1 MEGKRTQLFPGVWL
15 RTVHTDKFKSA
26 YLSLTLMTQLNR
38 ENASANALLPRV
50 LRRGTMVHPD
60 MESLSAALDEL
71 YGGAVEPAVRKKGE
85 SQCVGFL
92 ASFLDNAYALNG
104 EDILSGAA
112 ELLGEMLLNPLT
124 RDGVFDPDYV
134 EGEKANLIDELRGQI
149 NDKRIYA
156 TRRLTQLMCREESFG
171 ADKLGQE
178 DKVAAITPESLW
190 ARYQKLLS
198 SAQIE
203 VYYSGSADPE
213 RVREIMERVFSTLP
227 VSQEREEPEC
237 EVRIHAEQEP
247 NVIEEVMDVNQ
258 GKLAM
263 GWRTG
268 GITVWE
274 EECPALVLCSAVF
287 GGTSMSK
294 LFMNVRERLSLCYYA
309 SSALEK
315 QKGLM
320 IVSSG
325 IEFQNYETAKRE
337 ILAQLEDVKAGK
349 ITDDELEGARCILIN
364 QYRSI
369 EDEQGRMEEYWLG
382 QAAAGTEDAPGTL
395 AARLE
400 TVTGEQIA
408 QVARKLELDTVYFLK
423 GKEC

>member
-1 MEGKRTQLFPGVWL
+1 M
-15 RTVHTDKFKSA
+15 
-26 YLSLTLMTQLNR
+26 
-38 ENASANALLPRV
+38 
-50 LRRGTMVHPD
+50 
-60 MESLSAALDEL
+60 
-71 YGGAVEPAVRKKGE
+71 
-85 SQCVGFL
+85 
-92 ASFLDNAYALNG
+92 
-104 EDILSGAA
+104 
-112 ELLGEMLLNPLT
+112 
-124 RDGVFDPDYV
+124 
-134 EGEKANLIDELRGQI
+134 
-149 NDKRIYA
+149 
-156 TRRLTQLMCREESFG
+156 
-171 ADKLGQE
+171 
-178 DKVAAITPESLW
+178 AAITPESLW

-325 IEFQNYETAKRE
+325 IEFQNYEMAKRE

-349 ITDDELEGARCILIN
+349 ITDDELEGARRILIN

-382 QAAAGTEDAPGTL
+382 QAAAGTEDDPGTL

>member
-71 YGGAVEPAVRKKGE
+71 YGGAVEPVVRKKGE

-112 ELLGEMLLNPLT
+112 ELLGEMILNPLT

-178 DKVAAITPESLW
+178 DKMAAITPESLW

-349 ITDDELEGARCILIN
+349 ITDDELEGARRILIN

>member
-60 MESLSAALDEL
+60 MESLSATLDEL
-71 YGGAVEPAVRKKGE
+71 YGGAVEPVVRKKGE

-203 VYYSGSADPE
+203 VYYSGSADPD

-274 EECPALVLCSAVF
+274 EECPALMLCSAVF

-325 IEFQNYETAKRE
+325 IEFQNYETPKRE

-349 ITDDELEGARCILIN
+349 ITDDELEGARRILIN

-382 QAAAGTEDAPGTL
+382 QAAAGTEDDPGTL

>member
-71 YGGAVEPAVRKKGE
+71 YGGAVEPVVRKKGE

-203 VYYSGSADPE
+203 VYYSGSADPD

-349 ITDDELEGARCILIN
+349 ITDDELEGARRILIN

-382 QAAAGTEDAPGTL
+382 QAAAGTEDDPGTL

>member
-71 YGGAVEPAVRKKGE
+71 YGGAVEPVVRKKGE

-171 ADKLGQE
+171 TDKLGQE

-349 ITDDELEGARCILIN
+349 ITDDELEGARRILIN

-382 QAAAGTEDAPGTL
+382 QAAAGTEDAPETL

>member
-71 YGGAVEPAVRKKGE
+71 YGGAVEPVVRKKGE

-190 ARYQKLLS
+190 TRYQKLLS

-349 ITDDELEGARCILIN
+349 ITDDELEGARRILIN

-382 QAAAGTEDAPGTL
+382 QAAAGTEDDPGTL

>member
-71 YGGAVEPAVRKKGE
+71 YGGAVEPVVRKKGE
-85 SQCVGFL
+85 SQCIGFL

-124 RDGVFDPDYV
+124 RDGAFDPDYV

-227 VSQEREEPEC
+227 VSEEREEPEC

-349 ITDDELEGARCILIN
+349 ITDDELEGARRILIN

-382 QAAAGTEDAPGTL
+382 QATAGTEDDPGTL

>member
-71 YGGAVEPAVRKKGE
+71 YGGAVEPVVRKKGE

-156 TRRLTQLMCREESFG
+156 TRRLTQLMCRAESFG

-227 VSQEREEPEC
+227 VSEEREEPEC

-349 ITDDELEGARCILIN
+349 ITDDELEGARRILIN

-382 QAAAGTEDAPGTL
+382 QAAAGTEDDPGTL

>member
-26 YLSLTLMTQLNR
+26 YLSLTLMTQLDR

-71 YGGAVEPAVRKKGE
+71 YGGAVEPVVRKKGE
-85 SQCVGFL
+85 NQCVGFL

-178 DKVAAITPESLW
+178 DMVAAITPESLW

-349 ITDDELEGARCILIN
+349 ITDDELEGARRILIN

>member
-26 YLSLTLMTQLNR
+26 YLSLTLMTQLDR

-50 LRRGTMVHPD
+50 LRRGTIVHPD

-71 YGGAVEPAVRKKGE
+71 YGGAVEPVVRKKGE

-227 VSQEREEPEC
+227 VSEEREEPEC

-349 ITDDELEGARCILIN
+349 ITDDELEGARRILIN

-382 QAAAGTEDAPGTL
+382 QAAAGTEDDPGTL

>member
-26 YLSLTLMTQLNR
+26 YLSLTLMTQLDR

-71 YGGAVEPAVRKKGE
+71 YGGAVEPVVRKKGE

-227 VSQEREEPEC
+227 VSEEREEPEC

-274 EECPALVLCSAVF
+274 EECPALMLCSAVF

-349 ITDDELEGARCILIN
+349 ITDDELEGARRILIN

-382 QAAAGTEDAPGTL
+382 QAAAGTEDDPGTL

>member
-1 MEGKRTQLFPGVWL
+1 M
-15 RTVHTDKFKSA
+15 
-26 YLSLTLMTQLNR
+26 
-38 ENASANALLPRV
+38 
-50 LRRGTMVHPD
+50 
-60 MESLSAALDEL
+60 
-71 YGGAVEPAVRKKGE
+71 
-85 SQCVGFL
+85 
-92 ASFLDNAYALNG
+92 
-104 EDILSGAA
+104 
-112 ELLGEMLLNPLT
+112 
-124 RDGVFDPDYV
+124 
-134 EGEKANLIDELRGQI
+134 
-149 NDKRIYA
+149 
-156 TRRLTQLMCREESFG
+156 
-171 ADKLGQE
+171 
-178 DKVAAITPESLW
+178 
-190 ARYQKLLS
+190 
-198 SAQIE
+198 
-203 VYYSGSADPE
+203 
-213 RVREIMERVFSTLP
+213 
-227 VSQEREEPEC
+227 
-237 EVRIHAEQEP
+237 RIHAEQEP

-337 ILAQLEDVKAGK
+337 ILAQLEDVKAGE
-349 ITDDELEGARCILIN
+349 ITDDELEGARRILIN

-395 AARLE
+395 AAQLE

>member
-71 YGGAVEPAVRKKGE
+71 YGGAVEPVVRKKGE

-203 VYYSGSADPE
+203 VYYSGSADPD
-213 RVREIMERVFSTLP
+213 RVREIMERVFSALP
-227 VSQEREEPEC
+227 VSQKREEPEC

-349 ITDDELEGARCILIN
+349 ITDDELEGARRILIN

-382 QAAAGTEDAPGTL
+382 QAAAGTEDDPGTL
-395 AARLE
+395 TARLE

>member
-71 YGGAVEPAVRKKGE
+71 YGGAVEPVVRKKGE

-213 RVREIMERVFSTLP
+213 RVREIMERVFSNLP

-349 ITDDELEGARCILIN
+349 ITDDELEGARRILIN

-382 QAAAGTEDAPGTL
+382 QAAAGTEDDPGTL

>member
-71 YGGAVEPAVRKKGE
+71 YGGAVEPVVRKKGE

-213 RVREIMERVFSTLP
+213 RVREIMERVLSTLP

-349 ITDDELEGARCILIN
+349 ITDDELEGARRILIN

-382 QAAAGTEDAPGTL
+382 QAAAGTEDDPGTL

>member
-1 MEGKRTQLFPGVWL
+1 MEEKRTQLFPGVWL

-26 YLSLTLMTQLNR
+26 YLSLTLMTQLDR

-71 YGGAVEPAVRKKGE
+71 YGGAVEPVVRKKGE

-178 DKVAAITPESLW
+178 DKVAAITSESLW

-274 EECPALVLCSAVF
+274 EEYPALVLCSAVF

-349 ITDDELEGARCILIN
+349 ITDDELEGARRILIN

>member
-1 MEGKRTQLFPGVWL
+1 MEEKRTQLFPGVWL

-26 YLSLTLMTQLNR
+26 YLSLTLLAPL
-38 ENASANALLPRV
+38 EEESASLNALLPRV
-50 LRRGTMVHPD
+50 LRRGTQTHPD
-60 MESLSAALDEL
+60 MESMSAALDEL
-71 YGGAVEPAVRKKGE
+71 YGGAIEPVVRKKGE
-85 SQCVGFL
+85 TQCVGFL
-92 ASFLDNAYALNG
+92 ASFLDDAYALDG

-112 ELLGEMLLNPLT
+112 ALLGELLLRPLT

-156 TRRLTQLMCREESFG
+156 TRRLTQIMCRGEGFG
-171 ADKLGQE
+171 VDKLGDE
-178 DKVAAITPESLW
+178 GRAAAITPESLW
-190 ARYQKLLS
+190 AQYEKLLRQ
-198 SAQIE
+198 AQIE
-203 VYYSGSADPE
+203 VYYCGSAAPE
-213 RVREIMERVFSTLP
+213 RVERALSQALAALP
-227 VSQEREEPEC
+227 VNGEREEPAC
-237 EVRIHAEQEP
+237 EVRIHAEPEP
-247 NVIEEVMDVNQ
+247 RVVEEAMDVSQ

-274 EECPALVLCSAVF
+274 EDCPALAVCSAVF

-325 IEFQNYETAKRE
+325 IEFKNYETAKSE
-337 ILAQLEDVKAGK
+337 ILTQLEDVKAGK
-349 ITDDELEGARCILIN
+349 IGDDELEGARRILIN
-364 QYRSI
+364 NHLSM
-369 EDEQGRMEEYWLG
+369 EDDQARLEEFWLG
-382 QAAAGTEDAPGTL
+382 QAVAGTERTPKEL
-395 AARLE
+395 AARVE
-400 TVTGEQIA
+400 TVTREQVA
-408 QVARKLELDTVYFLK
+408 AAARKLELDTVYFLK
-423 GKEC
+423 GKEQ

>member
-213 RVREIMERVFSTLP
+213 RVREIMERVFSALP

-325 IEFQNYETAKRE
+325 IEFKNYETAKRE

-349 ITDDELEGARCILIN
+349 ITDDELEGARRILIN

>member
-26 YLSLTLMTQLNR
+26 YLSLTLMTQLDR

-71 YGGAVEPAVRKKGE
+71 YGGAVEPVVRKKGE

-213 RVREIMERVFSTLP
+213 RVREIMERVFSNLP

-349 ITDDELEGARCILIN
+349 ITDDELEGARRILIN

-382 QAAAGTEDAPGTL
+382 QAAAGTEDDPGTL

>member
-71 YGGAVEPAVRKKGE
+71 YGGAVEPVVRKKGE

-178 DKVAAITPESLW
+178 DKMAAITPESLW

-227 VSQEREEPEC
+227 VSEEREEPEC

-349 ITDDELEGARCILIN
+349 ITDDELEGARRILIN

-382 QAAAGTEDAPGTL
+382 QAAAGTEDDPGTL

>member
-71 YGGAVEPAVRKKGE
+71 YGGAVEPVVRKKGE
-85 SQCVGFL
+85 SQCIGFL

-178 DKVAAITPESLW
+178 EKVAAITPESLW

-349 ITDDELEGARCILIN
+349 ITDDELEGARRILIN

-382 QAAAGTEDAPGTL
+382 QAAAGTEDDPGTL

>member
-213 RVREIMERVFSTLP
+213 RVREIMERVFSALP

-349 ITDDELEGARCILIN
+349 ITDDELEGARRILIN

>member
-71 YGGAVEPAVRKKGE
+71 YGGAVEPVVRKKGE
-85 SQCVGFL
+85 SQCIGFL

-178 DKVAAITPESLW
+178 EKVAAITPESLW

-274 EECPALVLCSAVF
+274 EECPALMLCSAVF

-349 ITDDELEGARCILIN
+349 ITDDELEGARRILIN

-382 QAAAGTEDAPGTL
+382 QAAAGTEDDPGTL

>member
-71 YGGAVEPAVRKKGE
+71 YGGAVEPVVRKKGE

-112 ELLGEMLLNPLT
+112 ELLGEMLLTPLT

-203 VYYSGSADPE
+203 VYYSGSADPD

-349 ITDDELEGARCILIN
+349 ITDDELEGARRILIN

-382 QAAAGTEDAPGTL
+382 QAAAGTEDDPGTL

>member
-15 RTVHTDKFKSA
+15 RTVHTDKFRSA

-71 YGGAVEPAVRKKGE
+71 YGGAVEPVVRKKGE

-349 ITDDELEGARCILIN
+349 ITDDELEGARRILIN

-382 QAAAGTEDAPGTL
+382 QAAAGTEDDPGTL

>member
-71 YGGAVEPAVRKKGE
+71 YGGAVEPVVRKKGE
-85 SQCVGFL
+85 SQCIGFL

-178 DKVAAITPESLW
+178 DKVAAITSESLW

-349 ITDDELEGARCILIN
+349 ITDDELEGARRILIN

-382 QAAAGTEDAPGTL
+382 QAAAGTEDDPGTL

>member
-71 YGGAVEPAVRKKGE
+71 YGGAVEPVVRKKGE

-190 ARYQKLLS
+190 TRYQKLLS

-325 IEFQNYETAKRE
+325 IEFQNYETAKWE

-349 ITDDELEGARCILIN
+349 ITDDELEGARRILIN

-382 QAAAGTEDAPGTL
+382 QAAAGTEDDPGTL